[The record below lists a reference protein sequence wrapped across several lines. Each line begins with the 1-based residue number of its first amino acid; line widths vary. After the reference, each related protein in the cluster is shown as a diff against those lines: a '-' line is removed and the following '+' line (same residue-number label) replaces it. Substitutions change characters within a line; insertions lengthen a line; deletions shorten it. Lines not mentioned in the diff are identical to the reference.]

1 MPDTA
6 SPDDPRIDLWSSP
19 PINGPALIAVTALL
33 VSVTI
38 WSLLVQNWFTAG
50 QLAGILAFGGSL
62 TYARVLNLKGRSGAE
77 RWRGV
82 AYGVVG
88 LLLVV
93 NLAVLARAFFGG

>member
-6 SPDDPRIDLWSSP
+6 SPDASRIDLWSSH
-19 PINGPALIAVTALL
+19 PINWPALITVTALM
-33 VSVTI
+33 VAMVI

-62 TYARVLNLKGRSGAE
+62 TYARVLDLKGRSGAG

-82 AYGVVG
+82 AYGVAG

>member
-6 SPDDPRIDLWSSP
+6 SPNDPRIDLWSSH
-19 PINGPALIAVTALL
+19 PINWPALITVTALM
-33 VSVTI
+33 VAMVI

-62 TYARVLNLKGRSGAE
+62 TYARVLDLKGRSGAG

-82 AYGVVG
+82 AYGVAG

-93 NLAVLARAFFGG
+93 NVAFLARAFFGG